1 MSPQIVTLSAL
12 QGTHVNYIWYTI
24 RQLAVHRPWQYG
36 PDVVSP
42 DDIESVVT
50 TIVRTEVALVYLF
63 VYWASFLVN

>member
-24 RQLAVHRPWQYG
+24 RQLAVYRPWQYG

-50 TIVRTEVALVYLF
+50 TIVRTEVVLVYW
-63 VYWASFLVN
+63 VSFLVN